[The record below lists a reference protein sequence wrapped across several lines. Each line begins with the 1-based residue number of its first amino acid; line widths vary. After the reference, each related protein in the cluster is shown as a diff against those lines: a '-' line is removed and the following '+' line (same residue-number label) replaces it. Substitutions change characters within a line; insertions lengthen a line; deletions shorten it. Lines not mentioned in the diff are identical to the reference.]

1 MLSRVNITNP
11 DGSKTLAFE
20 STAEGRASEP
30 RPPWDDADP
39 AQAVSSAFA
48 AQLAVYLV
56 LRGMEVSVGSFENL
70 LSGTGSYAP
79 VRTIRLNHVTFDMP
93 DSEDEIQPL
102 SAAIIERSPQVYD
115 EDHRPYMLKEQW
127 KGYSLRCIS
136 KSTVNLGVAAWFG
149 HKNERRAFRAALSR
163 LFLAE
168 PLSERGGRLIVVPWY
183 FDRTVRLNL
192 VDVASVDQ
200 DELGAQLLLQAS
212 ITAVVDEIVAV
223 KSPQPIK
230 AQVQPSV
237 GVGVDV

>member
-1 MLSRVNITNP
+1 VSTTTNP
-11 DGSKTLAFE
+11 DGSKTTAFE
-20 STAEGRASEP
+20 QTPMGLASEP

-56 LRGMEVSVGSFENL
+56 LRGMEVSVGSYENL
-70 LSGTGSYAP
+70 LAGTGSYGP

-93 DSEDEIQPL
+93 DSEAEIQPL
-102 SAAIIERSPQVYD
+102 SAAIIERSPQLYD

-136 KSTVNLGVAAWFG
+136 KSTVSLGIAAWFG

-163 LFLAE
+163 IFLAE
-168 PLSERGGRLIVVPWY
+168 PLSERGGRLIVVPQY

-192 VDVASVDQ
+192 TDVAAVDQ

-230 AQVQPSV
+230 VQIQPSV
-237 GVGVDV
+237 GVDVAV